1 MKEKRL
7 RHYDRAFYFYF
18 AKIARS
24 FMKGVIIIV
33 LVYVISFIV
42 GGFIS
47 FMLYDKVPVI
57 VSLIIAT
64 MVGSL
69 IGYIYNRIQRKKA
82 EQEYVEWMKRAGF
95 INLGE

>member
-1 MKEKRL
+1 
-7 RHYDRAFYFYF
+7 
-18 AKIARS
+18 
-24 FMKGVIIIV
+24 MKGAIIML

-47 FMLYDKVPVI
+47 FILYDKVPVI

-64 MVGSL
+64 MVGGL
-69 IGYIYNRIQRKKA
+69 IGYIYNRIQRKKT
-82 EQEYVEWMKRAGF
+82 EREYVEWMKRAGF

>member
-1 MKEKRL
+1 M
-7 RHYDRAFYFYF
+7 
-18 AKIARS
+18 
-24 FMKGVIIIV
+24 V

-47 FMLYDKVPVI
+47 FILYDKVPVI

-64 MVGSL
+64 MVGGL

-82 EQEYVEWMKRAGF
+82 EREYVEWMKRAGF
-95 INLGE
+95 INLGEGALTRAHSFYFRVKNMFLYEN

>member
-1 MKEKRL
+1 
-7 RHYDRAFYFYF
+7 
-18 AKIARS
+18 
-24 FMKGVIIIV
+24 MKGVIFVV

-47 FMLYDKVPVI
+47 FMLYGKVPMI
-57 VSLIIAT
+57 ISLIIAT
-64 MVGSL
+64 MVGGL

-82 EQEYVEWMKRAGF
+82 ERECVEWMRRTGF

>member
-1 MKEKRL
+1 M
-7 RHYDRAFYFYF
+7 
-18 AKIARS
+18 
-24 FMKGVIIIV
+24 V

-64 MVGSL
+64 MVGGL
-69 IGYIYNRIQRKKA
+69 IGYIYNRIQRKKPN
-82 EQEYVEWMKRAGF
+82 ENTLNG
-95 INLGE
+95 

>member
-1 MKEKRL
+1 ML
-7 RHYDRAFYFYF
+7 
-18 AKIARS
+18 
-24 FMKGVIIIV
+24 

-47 FMLYDKVPVI
+47 FILYDKVPVI

-64 MVGSL
+64 MVGGL
-69 IGYIYNRIQRKKA
+69 IGYIYNRIQRKKT
-82 EQEYVEWMKRAGF
+82 EREYVEWMKRAGF

>member
-1 MKEKRL
+1 M
-7 RHYDRAFYFYF
+7 
-18 AKIARS
+18 
-24 FMKGVIIIV
+24 V

-47 FMLYDKVPVI
+47 FRLYGKVPVI

-64 MVGSL
+64 MVGGL

-82 EQEYVEWMKRAGF
+82 EREYVEWMKRAGF
-95 INLGE
+95 INLENES